1 MKFVQYLILPSLIF
15 NKTEFN
21 LEPICHVG
29 FQEWL
34 VGEKVN
40 EKKIKFVTY
49 CWLVSKKLN
58 DFVQKSKYPW
68 QRLPSQEEYCLILSF
83 NMIWVVNIWGLY
95 FTCCECFTLNPHI
108 SGLHKL
114 RQSTS
119 CIVLNTKLTSSFWK
133 LNCSFLNVCFFLP
146 KAQLNKTNCLK
157 ILCLWKET
165 WVRSRDQSKTVLLV
179 KDDQLSYGYTYI
191 LWVVVNFIL

>member
-21 LEPICHVG
+21 LDLICHFG

-40 EKKIKFVTY
+40 EQNIKFVTY
-49 CWLVSKKLN
+49 CWLVSKKLKV
-58 DFVQKSKYPW
+58 FVQKSKYPW
-68 QRLPSQEEYCLILSF
+68 QRLPPQEEYCLILCF

-108 SGLHKL
+108 SGLRTSEYVVYRFEHEVDIKL
-114 RQSTS
+114 LK
-119 CIVLNTKLTSSFWK
+119 IKLFIFK
-133 LNCSFLNVCFFLP
+133 CLFCLP

-157 ILCLWKET
+157 MLCLWKET
-165 WVRSRDQSKTVLLV
+165 WVR
-179 KDDQLSYGYTYI
+179 
-191 LWVVVNFIL
+191 